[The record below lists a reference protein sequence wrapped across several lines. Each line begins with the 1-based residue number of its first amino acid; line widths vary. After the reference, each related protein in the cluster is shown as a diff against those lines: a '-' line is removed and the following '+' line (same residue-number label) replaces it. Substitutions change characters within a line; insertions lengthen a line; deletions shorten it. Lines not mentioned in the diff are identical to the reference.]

1 MVQAR
6 TSSESEMER
15 GVSEIKEKDRKNQV
29 RYFGKVNGLGR
40 YTIAGPIEFLDD
52 EFNVRNK
59 HHSFS
64 HIQQFGCRHGMD
76 GKLDLTTVVAY

>member
-1 MVQAR
+1 M
-6 TSSESEMER
+6 
-15 GVSEIKEKDRKNQV
+15 
-29 RYFGKVNGLGR
+29 NGLDK